1 MKDEANNPID
11 TDSGDVMPRD
21 VADIAAM
28 LDALGAADRAS
39 MPGSARERVCAA
51 SAYAMLH
58 PEGVDAAAEAGV
70 IAVSARAEGA
80 LVPAGLEERVFEA
93 SRGELAATM
102 GLRLAGEGRLPPRVQ
117 RVTVRRVW
125 WRTGAARLAAAVAIV
140 GAGAVAFVSLRS
152 DEQGAAPQPDVA
164 VLAASFDS
172 ELAALYDLLE
182 STPAASSSD
191 VGAVTDHSITDVLL
205 DWESL

>member
-1 MKDEANNPID
+1 MKDEVNNSID
-11 TDSGDVMPRD
+11 TDSSDVMPRD

-28 LDALGAADRAS
+28 LDALGAAERDS
-39 MPGSARERVCAA
+39 MPVSARERISAA

-58 PEGVDAAAEAGV
+58 PEGVDAAAEVGA
-70 IAVSARAEGA
+70 IAVSARAEGE
-80 LVPAGLEERVFEA
+80 LVPVGLEERVFEA
-93 SRGELAATM
+93 SRGELVATRS
-102 GLRLAGEGRLPPRVQ
+102 LRLAGEGSLPPLGE

-125 WRTGAARLAAAVAIV
+125 WRAGAARLAAAVAIV

-152 DEQGAAPQPDVA
+152 GEQGAAPQPDVA

-182 STPAASSSD
+182 STPAASLSD
-191 VGAVTDHSITDVLL
+191 VGAATDHSITDVLL